1 MTQSSSHHLS
11 LYQAEYKD
19 LSYVTSDL
27 CTGDPR
33 TDNAV
38 KLVLKKLNISGTAI
52 QCIDSGS
59 GALVAYF
66 SQLFDRIVCCNVLYQ
81 DFCATNEQMDALKEA
96 GESCLLDDIDTQIN
110 GYEVSLFRLHKS
122 WEYSTAIIKSV
133 IRNSEKGTLYTY
145 GTNDE
150 GAKSFLNKLKRLGI
164 KGACIEIGSSSRV
177 FEIDLSQTLE
187 CEKEDVNSTITL
199 TTSKG
204 AFSYVNSPGLFA
216 FKKPDAGSQILIE
229 ALPDL
234 KGKSVLDVGC
244 GAGVLSLAA
253 HQLGA
258 KEIVA
263 TDAHALSVSCA
274 NKNFRA
280 GKTPAVAHCTFI
292 TDGLSQTFDVIIT
305 NPPFHIGKSTEVDM
319 GRIWLKSCTKQLRP
333 DGVIYLVANE
343 FLKYGDFCREM
354 GLKAQKIAHSS
365 GFLVYKI
372 VS

>member
-1 MTQSSSHHLS
+1 MTQSSGYLS
-11 LYQAEYKD
+11 LYQSEYKD
-19 LSYVTSDL
+19 LAYVTSAL

-33 TDNAV
+33 YDNAV
-38 KLVLKKLNISGTAI
+38 KLVLKKLVLRGDTV

-59 GALVAYF
+59 GALVSF
-66 SQLFDRIVCCNVLYQ
+66 LSQSFNHVVCCNVLYQ
-81 DFCATNEQMDALKEA
+81 DYCATNEHMKAFKGS
-96 GESCLLDDIDTQIN
+96 GESYLLDDISGVMK

-122 WEYSTAIIKSV
+122 WEYSAAIIRAIVRVS
-133 IRNSEKGTLYTY
+133 RQGTLYAY

-150 GAKSFLNKLKRLGI
+150 GAKSFLNKLKRIGL
-164 KGACIEIGSSSRV
+164 KGACIEIGSSSRI

-187 CEKEDVNSTITL
+187 RDNETQGPTITL
-199 TTSKG
+199 SHSTG
-204 AFSYVNSPGLFA
+204 ELSYVNNPGLFS
-216 FKKPDAGSQILIE
+216 FKKADVGSRILID

-234 KGKSVLDVGC
+234 TSKTVLDVGC

-253 HQLGA
+253 YQRGA
-258 KEIVA
+258 KEVVA

-274 NKNFRA
+274 NKNFEHQN
-280 GKTPAVAHCTFI
+280 TPAFAQCTFI
-292 TDGLSQTFDVIIT
+292 TDGISQIFDVVIT

-319 GRIWLKSCTKQLRP
+319 GRIWLKSCIKQLKP
-333 DGVIYLVANE
+333 EGTIYLVANE